1 MHLPDAT
8 YRLQF
13 RNGMDFAKAVELI
26 PHFVGLGVSH
36 LYASPLFT
44 AVRGSTHGY
53 DIVCY
58 DEIDPSLGGY
68 DGFVRLV
75 HALKAEGLGLVLDIV
90 PNHMAAHLENDWW
103 HSVIEWGRVSEF
115 ADHFDIDWGA
125 PLTLPFLG
133 RSFEDEVAAGN
144 LRLAYDHERRCL
156 ALDYYGALYPLNPA
170 TYAAIP
176 RSGNAVLERIAAIA
190 GTAERKTAA
199 QFHAEIAAVV
209 ATPSLAAELDQYLA
223 RLSADKQQ
231 LGRLHRM
238 QSWQLMNWREAR
250 DKLSYRRFFE
260 IAGLVG
266 MRVEDDAVFAD
277 THRLTLALVR
287 EGLVDGLRID
297 HIDGLADPKGYL
309 DRLREETGDG
319 TYIIVEKILGE
330 NETLPAGW
338 PVEGTTGYEFISA
351 LADLLS
357 DDTPSSWLS
366 SEQRRSA
373 AEAAVTG
380 CKLQVLGRNF
390 NTEVRRLTGLVAR
403 FTGNG
408 APDRDE
414 QTGEAIRRLI
424 AALPVYRTYVG
435 DQGAGAGDGRILDEI
450 AAKAA
455 ARAPAAGDETATIIS
470 AFKAPI
476 DSLGGK
482 LPAEFRT
489 RFQQLSGAV
498 MAKAVEDT
506 FFYRRGDYLAAN
518 EVGASPFWS
527 PGGVGRFHAMMQDR
541 ASQMPYGLSAT
552 STHDTKRGEDARA
565 RLYVISEASDV
576 WTAAME
582 RWHGMNAA
590 SIFQLPDGD
599 ELEDSVEQFLYQS
612 LLGAWPIEP
621 LVDEGDLIS
630 LRERMIGFTV
640 KALREA
646 KLRTS
651 WEDPNER
658 YEAAIKAFLGDL
670 LDWGNR
676 SFLGDFANT
685 AGPFIQA
692 GLINSLTQT
701 LVKLT
706 APGIPDIYQGSERA
720 DLSLVDPDNRRGF
733 SPHASLPQLLRSPMI
748 ADFENCK
755 QALISIGL
763 TYRRGR
769 GRDCLAE
776 ATYLPVPIEGPGA
789 RHAAA
794 FIRRNKDKLAL
805 TVVPRLVFGRLEGN
819 RLSVDPELWQNTF
832 LVWPEG
838 CELKPMRNLLT
849 GGVVEPRALLDVAG
863 IFRDFPAALLVDA

>member
-156 ALDYYGALYPLNPA
+156 ALDYYGALYPLNPP

-630 LRERMIGFTV
+630 LRERMIAFTV

-658 YEAAIKAFLGDL
+658 YEAAIKVFLGDL

>member
-75 HALKAEGLGLVLDIV
+75 HTLKVEGLGLVLDIV

>member
-156 ALDYYGALYPLNPA
+156 ALDYYGALYPLNPP

-630 LRERMIGFTV
+630 LRERMIAFTV

-658 YEAAIKAFLGDL
+658 YEAAIKEFLGDL

>member
-1 MHLPDAT
+1 M
-8 YRLQF
+8 
-13 RNGMDFAKAVELI
+13 
-26 PHFVGLGVSH
+26 
-36 LYASPLFT
+36 
-44 AVRGSTHGY
+44 
-53 DIVCY
+53 
-58 DEIDPSLGGY
+58 
-68 DGFVRLV
+68 
-75 HALKAEGLGLVLDIV
+75 
-90 PNHMAAHLENDWW
+90 
-103 HSVIEWGRVSEF
+103 
-115 ADHFDIDWGA
+115 
-125 PLTLPFLG
+125 
-133 RSFEDEVAAGN
+133 
-144 LRLAYDHERRCL
+144 
-156 ALDYYGALYPLNPA
+156 
-170 TYAAIP
+170 
-176 RSGNAVLERIAAIA
+176 
-190 GTAERKTAA
+190 
-199 QFHAEIAAVV
+199 
-209 ATPSLAAELDQYLA
+209 
-223 RLSADKQQ
+223 
-231 LGRLHRM
+231 
-238 QSWQLMNWREAR
+238 
-250 DKLSYRRFFE
+250 
-260 IAGLVG
+260 
-266 MRVEDDAVFAD
+266 
-277 THRLTLALVR
+277 
-287 EGLVDGLRID
+287 
-297 HIDGLADPKGYL
+297 
-309 DRLREETGDG
+309 
-319 TYIIVEKILGE
+319 
-330 NETLPAGW
+330 
-338 PVEGTTGYEFISA
+338 
-351 LADLLS
+351 
-357 DDTPSSWLS
+357 
-366 SEQRRSA
+366 
-373 AEAAVTG
+373 
-380 CKLQVLGRNF
+380 
-390 NTEVRRLTGLVAR
+390 
-403 FTGNG
+403 
-408 APDRDE
+408 
-414 QTGEAIRRLI
+414 
-424 AALPVYRTYVG
+424 
-435 DQGAGAGDGRILDEI
+435 
-450 AAKAA
+450 
-455 ARAPAAGDETATIIS
+455 
-470 AFKAPI
+470 
-476 DSLGGK
+476 GGK

-630 LRERMIGFTV
+630 LRERMIAFTV

-769 GRDCLAE
+769 GRVCLAE